1 MKKTITVLLTI
12 SSIAFP
18 ILAMM
23 CLTIIE
29 PSLYCKKNN
38 DRVYLNLIF
47 CCFFSVLYATVIIG
61 ACANYAAS
69 PLFMELA
76 VEMAFPV
83 DETVVGGFM
92 SCTYNLIGALFL
104 FAFFIPNI
112 GIWLIWKTNTILWF
126 NYFFPILYRCNVDEL
141 LFSSSA
147 CCFITFCIHGE
158 RRIPSQQLR
167 QRMRWRKVFTDK
179 FHVRLWRRNLIS
191 RI

>member
-12 SSIAFP
+12 SSIAFT

-23 CLTIIE
+23 CLSIIE

-38 DRVYLNLIF
+38 NRVYLNLIF
-47 CCFFSVLYATVIIG
+47 CYCFFFFSVLYATVIIG

-104 FAFFIPNI
+104 FAFFIPDI
-112 GIWLIWKTNTILWF
+112 GILINLK
-126 NYFFPILYRCNVDEL
+126 NYHTLIQ
-141 LFSSSA
+141 LFLSY
-147 CCFITFCIHGE
+147 FV
-158 RRIPSQQLR
+158 Q
-167 QRMRWRKVFTDK
+167 V
-179 FHVRLWRRNLIS
+179 
-191 RI
+191 